1 MKPLTD
7 RQKVTA
13 WLDHIGETDS
23 ELRDEVFNACAHGTD
38 LFTAAESRAYYV
50 SRYNTDCALNDLP

>member
-23 ELRDEVFNACAHGTD
+23 ELRDEVFNACANGTD

-50 SRYNTDCALNDLP
+50 AQYHAEVAQQ